1 MMILT
6 LHYKFN
12 LFTNAWAEVYL
23 LCHHKISKFV
33 LMSFKISLLLSDYV
47 KVENCWTEFY
57 QGSKGEGN
65 TSTPCDASVF
75 YLLYGLHFRFFV

>member
-1 MMILT
+1 MMNLT

-12 LFTNAWAEVYL
+12 LFAIELTEVYL

-33 LMSFKISLLLSDYV
+33 LMCFKISLLLSDYV

-65 TSTPCDASVF
+65 TSTRCDASVF
-75 YLLYGLHFRFFV
+75 